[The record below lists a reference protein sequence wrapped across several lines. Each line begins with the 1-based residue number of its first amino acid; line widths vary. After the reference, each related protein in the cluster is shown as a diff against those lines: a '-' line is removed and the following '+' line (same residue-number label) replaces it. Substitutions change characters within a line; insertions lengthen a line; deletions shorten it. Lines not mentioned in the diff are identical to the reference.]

1 MVNFIRK
8 HTIEQIISK
17 TEEVNSDIFF
27 NNVIEDGNF
36 KIIGVRKKVGKYH
49 STPIVKSNI
58 KTEVQPGVSWE
69 LLKEITIIDI
79 LRTIKNGEFRS

>member
-1 MVNFIRK
+1 MDFIRK
-8 HTIEQIISK
+8 HTIEQIIYK
-17 TEEVNSDIFF
+17 VETIGSDIFF
-27 NNVIEDGNF
+27 DNTIEDGNF
-36 KIIGVRKKVGKYH
+36 KIIGVRKKVGKYQ
-49 STPIVKSNI
+49 STPIVKTNL

>member
-1 MVNFIRK
+1 MDFIRK

-17 TEEVNSDIFF
+17 VETIGSDIFF
-27 NNVIEDGNF
+27 DNTIEDGNF
-36 KIIGVRKKVGKYH
+36 KIIGVRKKVGKYQ
-49 STPIVKSNI
+49 STPIVKTNI